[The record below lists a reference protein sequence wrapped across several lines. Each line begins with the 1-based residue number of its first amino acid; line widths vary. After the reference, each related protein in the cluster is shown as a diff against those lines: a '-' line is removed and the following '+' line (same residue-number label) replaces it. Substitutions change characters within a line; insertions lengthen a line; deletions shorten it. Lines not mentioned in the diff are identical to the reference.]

1 MLTIMWETGNLFC
14 LSDDIKSDWW
24 PAFRPLVVLGNILC
38 DFLCFFFL
46 GIIGRTE
53 SNVYKMLYAE
63 GRYRG
68 YITREKTC
76 WREKMEM
83 GVFRILAG
91 WLGRGGRK
99 AFSATAA

>member
-1 MLTIMWETGNLFC
+1 MWETGNLFC

-38 DFLCFFFL
+38 DFLCFSFL

-68 YITREKTC
+68 YITRGKNVLEGR
-76 WREKMEM
+76 WRRAFFASWLVGWE
-83 GVFRILAG
+83 GV
-91 WLGRGGRK
+91 GGRL
-99 AFSATAA
+99 FLLLLLD